1 MNWITAIKNW
11 MLFGLTGLVGT
22 LVFKL
27 THDVFTSDSNFS
39 LWEFVISLII
49 TGSVSLLISKLSHS
63 KSVFLLV
70 VTYMTLLIPVL
81 GALFGS
87 SGSEPLW
94 QFGLLG
100 LFGALFWSVPFSIWL
115 GWKNRKVK

>member
-11 MLFGLTGLVGT
+11 MLFGLTGLVST
-22 LVFKL
+22 LVFKF

-100 LFGALFWSVPFSIWL
+100 LFGSLFWSVPFSIWT
-115 GWKNRKVK
+115 GWKYRKVK

>member
-39 LWEFVISLII
+39 LWEFAISLII

-100 LFGALFWSVPFSIWL
+100 LFGALLWSVPFSIWL

>member
-11 MLFGLTGLVGT
+11 MLFGLTGLVST
-22 LVFKL
+22 LVFKF

>member
-11 MLFGLTGLVGT
+11 MLFGLTGLVST

-39 LWEFVISLII
+39 LWEFAISLII

>member
-1 MNWITAIKNW
+1 MNWVTAIKSW
-11 MLFGLTGLVGT
+11 MLFGLTGLVST

-27 THDVFTSDSNFS
+27 THDGFTSDSNFS
-39 LWEFVISLII
+39 LWEFAISLIV

-63 KSVFLLV
+63 KGVFLLV

-100 LFGALFWSVPFSIWL
+100 LFGSLFWSVPFSIWV

>member
-39 LWEFVISLII
+39 LWEFAISLII

>member
-1 MNWITAIKNW
+1 MNWVTAIKSW
-11 MLFGLTGLVGT
+11 MLFGLTGLVST

-39 LWEFVISLII
+39 LWEFAISLIV

-63 KSVFLLV
+63 KGVFLLV

-100 LFGALFWSVPFSIWL
+100 LFGSLFWSVPFSIWV

>member
-39 LWEFVISLII
+39 LWEFAISLII

-100 LFGALFWSVPFSIWL
+100 LFGSLFWSVPFSIWL

>member
-1 MNWITAIKNW
+1 MNWVTAIKNW
-11 MLFGLTGLVGT
+11 MLFGLTGVVST

-27 THDVFTSDSNFS
+27 AHDLFTSDSNFS
-39 LWEFVISLII
+39 LWEFAISII
-49 TGSVSLLISKLSHS
+49 IAGSASLLISKLSHS
-63 KSVFLLV
+63 KSGFFLV

-100 LFGALFWSVPFSIWL
+100 LFGSLFWSVPFSIWA
-115 GWKNRKVK
+115 GWKHGKVQ

>member
-11 MLFGLTGLVGT
+11 MLFGLTGLVST
-22 LVFKL
+22 LVFKF

-63 KSVFLLV
+63 KSVFLLI

-100 LFGALFWSVPFSIWL
+100 LFGSLFWSVPFSIWT
-115 GWKNRKVK
+115 GWKYRKVK

>member
-1 MNWITAIKNW
+1 

-39 LWEFVISLII
+39 LWEFAISLII

-100 LFGALFWSVPFSIWL
+100 LFGSLFWSVPFSIWL

>member
-11 MLFGLTGLVGT
+11 MLFGLTGLVST

-39 LWEFVISLII
+39 LWEFAISLII

-100 LFGALFWSVPFSIWL
+100 LFGSLFWSVPFSIWL

>member
-1 MNWITAIKNW
+1 MNWVTGIKSW
-11 MLFGLTGLVGT
+11 MLFGLTGLVST

-39 LWEFVISLII
+39 LWEFAISLIV

-100 LFGALFWSVPFSIWL
+100 LFGSLFWSVPFSIWL

>member
-1 MNWITAIKNW
+1 MNWVTAIKSW
-11 MLFGLTGLVGT
+11 MLFGLTGLVST

-39 LWEFVISLII
+39 LWEFAISLIV

-63 KSVFLLV
+63 KGVFLLV

-100 LFGALFWSVPFSIWL
+100 LFGSLFWSVPFSIWL

>member
-1 MNWITAIKNW
+1 MNWPTAIKGW
-11 MLFGLTGLVGT
+11 LLFGLTGAVST
-22 LVFKL
+22 LAFKL

-39 LWEFVISLII
+39 LWEFGISLIV
-49 TGSVSLLISKLSHS
+49 TGSVSLLISKLTRS
-63 KSVFLLV
+63 KSVFLLI
-70 VTYMTLLIPVL
+70 VTYLTLLIPVL

-100 LFGALFWSVPFSIWL
+100 LIGSLFWSVPFSIWT
-115 GWKNRKVK
+115 GWKYRKVK

>member
-11 MLFGLTGLVGT
+11 MLFGLTGAVST

-27 THDVFTSDSNFS
+27 THDVFTSDSDFS
-39 LWEFVISLII
+39 LWEFGISLII
-49 TGSVSLLISKLSHS
+49 AGSVSLFISKLTHS
-63 KSVFLLV
+63 KGGFLLI

-100 LFGALFWSVPFSIWL
+100 LFGSLFWSVPFSIL
-115 GWKNRKVK
+115 TGWKDRKGK

>member
-1 MNWITAIKNW
+1 MNWATAIKDW
-11 MLFGLTGLVGT
+11 LLFGLTGTVST

-27 THDVFTSDSNFS
+27 THDLFTSDSDFS
-39 LWEFVISLII
+39 LWEFGISLII
-49 TGSVSLLISKLSHS
+49 AGSVSLFISKLTHS
-63 KSVFLLV
+63 KGGFLLI

-100 LFGALFWSVPFSIWL
+100 LFGSLFWGVPFSIWT
-115 GWKNRKVK
+115 GWKCRKIK

>member
-1 MNWITAIKNW
+1 MNWATAIKGW
-11 MLFGLTGLVGT
+11 MIFGLTGAVST

-27 THDVFTSDSNFS
+27 THDVFTSDSDFS
-39 LWEFVISLII
+39 LWEFAISLII
-49 TGSVSLLISKLSHS
+49 TGSVSLLISKLTHS
-63 KSVFLLV
+63 KSVFLLI

-100 LFGALFWSVPFSIWL
+100 LFGSLFWSVPFSIWT
-115 GWKNRKVK
+115 GWKYRKVK

>member
-1 MNWITAIKNW
+1 MNWVTAIKSW
-11 MLFGLTGLVGT
+11 MLFGLTGLVST

-39 LWEFVISLII
+39 LWEFAISLIV
-49 TGSVSLLISKLSHS
+49 TGSASLLISKLSHS

>member
-1 MNWITAIKNW
+1 MNWATAIKGW
-11 MLFGLTGLVGT
+11 LLFGLTGTVST

-27 THDVFTSDSNFS
+27 THDVFTSDSDFS
-39 LWEFVISLII
+39 LWEFAISLII
-49 TGSVSLLISKLSHS
+49 TGSVSLLISKLTHS
-63 KSVFLLV
+63 KSVFLLI

-100 LFGALFWSVPFSIWL
+100 LFGSLFWSVPFSIWT
-115 GWKNRKVK
+115 GWKYRKVK

>member
-1 MNWITAIKNW
+1 MNWVTAIKSW
-11 MLFGLTGLVGT
+11 MLFGLTGLVST

-39 LWEFVISLII
+39 LWEFAISLIV
-49 TGSVSLLISKLSHS
+49 TGSVALLISKISHS

-100 LFGALFWSVPFSIWL
+100 LFGSLFWSVPFSIWV

>member
-1 MNWITAIKNW
+1 MNWATAIKDW
-11 MLFGLTGLVGT
+11 LLFGLTGTVST

-27 THDVFTSDSNFS
+27 THDLFSSDSDFS
-39 LWEFVISLII
+39 LWEFGISLII
-49 TGSVSLLISKLSHS
+49 AGSVSLFISKLTHS
-63 KSVFLLV
+63 KGGFLLI

-100 LFGALFWSVPFSIWL
+100 LFGSLFWSVPFSIWT
-115 GWKNRKVK
+115 GWKYRKVK

>member
-1 MNWITAIKNW
+1 MNWIAAIKNW
-11 MLFGLTGLVGT
+11 MLFGLTGLVST

-39 LWEFVISLII
+39 LWEFAISLII

>member
-11 MLFGLTGLVGT
+11 MLFGLTGLVST
-22 LVFKL
+22 LVFKF

-39 LWEFVISLII
+39 LWEFAISLII